1 MKKKWKIVIIVL
13 SVTLI
18 VTAVIVALYPTASK
32 VQTEQKI
39 EHDIHTFD
47 THTKKDNI
55 IPKNTTVNFRYINFS
70 PLPEDTY
77 SLAEHCINK
86 ILKMNS

>member
-18 VTAVIVALYPTASK
+18 VTAVIVALYPTVSK

-47 THTKKDNI
+47 
-55 IPKNTTVNFRYINFS
+55 RQ
-70 PLPEDTY
+70 
-77 SLAEHCINK
+77 NK
-86 ILKMNS
+86 RRRCG